1 MAKKQ
6 PRQPRGLTDICIVG
20 KLPPHPKTERK
31 GGERCLMKKKI
42 IDGNNVI
49 GCTNSSSVIS
59 AFLSSKLN
67 PLNSSS

>member
-1 MAKKQ
+1 
-6 PRQPRGLTDICIVG
+6 
-20 KLPPHPKTERK
+20 
-31 GGERCLMKKKI
+31 MKKKI